1 MPNKKRKGFRRVRQ
15 RTRER
20 PSKRKQ
26 WSENQMLAALDAVI
40 KDGLSGNKAA
50 LLHGIPPST
59 LKDQLSGCVEHGK
72 NPGPAPYLTSK
83 EEKEL
88 SDHLILAA
96 QSGYGK
102 TRHDVMNLVEG

>member
-1 MPNKKRKGFRRVRQ
+1 MLGVYRGDWNAKQEIKGFRRVRQ

-50 LLHGIPPST
+50 FYIIYHLLH
-59 LKDQLSGCVEHGK
+59 
-72 NPGPAPYLTSK
+72 
-83 EEKEL
+83 
-88 SDHLILAA
+88 
-96 QSGYGK
+96 
-102 TRHDVMNLVEG
+102 

>member
-1 MPNKKRKGFRRVRQ
+1 MVLFSKVGILPAVSCKYISLYCFCNIQVLGVTGMPNKKRKGFRRVRQ

-50 LLHGIPPST
+50 FYIIYHLLH
-59 LKDQLSGCVEHGK
+59 
-72 NPGPAPYLTSK
+72 
-83 EEKEL
+83 
-88 SDHLILAA
+88 
-96 QSGYGK
+96 
-102 TRHDVMNLVEG
+102 